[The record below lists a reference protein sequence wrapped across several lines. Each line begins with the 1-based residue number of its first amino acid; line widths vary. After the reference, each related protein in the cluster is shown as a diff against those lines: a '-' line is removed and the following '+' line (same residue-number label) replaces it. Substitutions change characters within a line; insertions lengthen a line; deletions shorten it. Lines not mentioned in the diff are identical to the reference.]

1 MNFYVSFKPIDELKK
16 YIFNVKKQFTIDVI
30 NIFKEYRY
38 SIKENN
44 NNKFKEILIN
54 RKIENLLDYSV
65 SRKFDNI
72 IYSNPYLGE
81 ETLFNLLS
89 RIQSKSIQYEFIF
102 LTEYEKN
109 KEFYKYFDKIIFYLE
124 IKKMRIFN

>member
-38 SIKENN
+38 NIKEN

-54 RKIENLLDYSV
+54 RKIENLLDYSI